1 MKGSTFF
8 DISLSE
14 KDYALLKQI
23 KIYFGVGSISF
34 YEKTKSCKFRV
45 SSIKDINLIINNFR
59 NFPLITQKRAN
70 FLIFQE
76 IFNIIQ
82 RGEHLT
88 KEGLY
93 KIITLKASMN
103 LGLTEK
109 LQSEFKNIKPVER
122 PLVVDENI
130 QDPHWL
136 AGFTSAEGCFL
147 IAIQHGK
154 TLTGYTVNLVFK
166 LAQHSRDEQLLKSFI
181 KYLVPSPPGPPPRMK
196 L

>member
-130 QDPHWL
+130 QDPH
-136 AGFTSAEGCFL
+136 
-147 IAIQHGK
+147 
-154 TLTGYTVNLVFK
+154 
-166 LAQHSRDEQLLKSFI
+166 
-181 KYLVPSPPGPPPRMK
+181 
-196 L
+196 